1 MDPIAI
7 QLLLGELALVILLA
21 VLSASEAA
29 IHALRRPQLLN
40 EITGRGRRGRS
51 AGAMAERSVSY
62 LAAIQVMEFLV
73 IFAFAGLAAAGIAP
87 RLSEYLDAFGIDAQ
101 LGDVSAAVVTVA
113 ALSLI
118 AVLFGIFVPRALGA
132 RYAQSMLLVLVWPI
146 QLVTW
151 LTRPLVAMLFFLTRA
166 ITRPLGAN
174 PEAGTLVS
182 EEEIKALVETGEEQG
197 VLEETERDMI
207 RSIFDLGDK
216 RVHEVMVPRTDIIG
230 LDGDTPPGELLE
242 RVVAAGHSRIPVY
255 EGSADQIIGVL
266 YVKDVFRR
274 IARGEQPAALR
285 EHLRPA
291 LFVPETKKVDEL
303 LREMQTE
310 KTHMAI
316 VVDEYGGTAGLVT
329 IEDLVEEIVGEIRD
343 EYDVEQEL
351 MLPISE
357 REALV
362 DGRAPFEDIRET
374 FALDELEPSVDYDTV
389 GGFIV
394 HELGRFPK
402 TGDVVA
408 RGGVS
413 FVVETIEGRR
423 IRRVRVVRQTT
434 SETAGIAGLAKNGHG
449 SAK

>member
-1 MDPIAI
+1 MDRIALE
-7 QLLLGELALVILLA
+7 LLLLELGLVLVLA

-29 IHALRRPQLLN
+29 IHAIRRPQLIEELA
-40 EITGRGRRGRS
+40 GRGRRGRRV
-51 AGAMAERSVSY
+51 GALGQRSVNY
-62 LAAIQVMEFLV
+62 LAAIQVMEFFA
-73 IFAFAGLAAAGIAP
+73 IFAFAGVAAAGIAP
-87 RLSEYLDAFGIDAQ
+87 RLSDYLQLIGIDAR

-113 ALSLI
+113 ALSLV

-132 RYAQSMLLVLVWPI
+132 RYAQPMLLVLVWPI

-151 LTRPLVAMLFFLTRA
+151 LTRPLVAALFFLTGA
-166 ITRPLGAN
+166 ITRPFGAT
-174 PEAGTLVS
+174 PLVGTLVS

-216 RVHEVMVPRTDIIG
+216 EVHELMVPRTEIIAV
-230 LDGDTPPGELLE
+230 DVSTPPEELLE
-242 RVVAAGHSRIPVY
+242 RVVLVGHSRIPIY

-274 IARGEQPAALR
+274 IARGQTAPALR
-285 EHLRPA
+285 EFLRPA
-291 LFVPETKKVDEL
+291 HFVPETKKVDEL
-303 LREMQTE
+303 LREMQQQ
-310 KTHMAI
+310 KNHMAI

-329 IEDLVEEIVGEIRD
+329 LEDIVEEIVGEIRD

-351 MLPISE
+351 VVPVSE

-362 DGRAPFEDIRET
+362 DGRAPFEDVRET
-374 FALDELEPSVDYDTV
+374 FALDDLEPSADYETL

-402 TGDVVA
+402 AGEEV
-408 RGGVS
+408 RRSGVR
-413 FVVETIEGRR
+413 FVVETVEGRR
-423 IRRVRVVRQTT
+423 IRRVRVVR
-434 SETAGIAGLAKNGHG
+434 EPVAVAEGVK
-449 SAK
+449 

>member
-1 MDPIAI
+1 MDPIAV
-7 QLLLGELALVILLA
+7 QLLLAELALVLLLS

-29 IHALRRPQLLN
+29 IHAIRRPQLLN

-62 LAAIQVMEFLV
+62 LASIQVMEFFV

-87 RLSEYLDAFGIDAQ
+87 RLSEYLDALGIDAR
-101 LGDVSAAVVTVA
+101 LGDVSATIATVA
-113 ALSLI
+113 ALSLV

-132 RYAQSMLLVLVWPI
+132 RYAQPMLLVLVWPI

-151 LTRPLVAMLFFLTRA
+151 LTRPLVAVLFLLTRA
-166 ITRPLGAN
+166 VTRPFGAS

-230 LDGDTPPGELLE
+230 IDCDTPPGELLE

-274 IARGEQPAALR
+274 IARGEQPAALG

-362 DGRAPFEDIRET
+362 DGRTPFEDIRET
-374 FALDELEPSVDYDTV
+374 FAPDDLEPSADYDTV

-402 TGDVVA
+402 VGDVVG
-408 RGGVS
+408 RGGVR
-413 FVVETIEGRR
+413 FAVETIEGRR
-423 IRRVRVVRQTT
+423 IRRVRVVR
-434 SETAGIAGLAKNGHG
+434 ETAAETEDRREARSVQGVGK
-449 SAK
+449 

>member
-1 MDPIAI
+1 MDPIAV
-7 QLLLGELALVILLA
+7 QLLLGELALVLLLA

-29 IHALRRPQLLN
+29 IHAIRRPQLLN

-62 LAAIQVMEFLV
+62 LASIQVMEFFV

-87 RLSEYLDAFGIDAQ
+87 RLSEYLDALGIDAR
-101 LGDVSAAVVTVA
+101 LGDVSATIATVA
-113 ALSLI
+113 ALSLV

-132 RYAQSMLLVLVWPI
+132 RYAQPMLLVLVWPI

-151 LTRPLVAMLFFLTRA
+151 LTRPLVAMLFLLTRMV
-166 ITRPLGAN
+166 TRPFGAS

-216 RVHEVMVPRTDIIG
+216 TVHEVMVPRTDIIG
-230 LDGDTPPGELLE
+230 IDSDTPAGELLE

-255 EGSADQIIGVL
+255 DGSADQIIGVL

-374 FALDELEPSVDYDTV
+374 FALDELEPSDDYDTV

-402 TGDVVA
+402 TGDIVA
-408 RGGVS
+408 RGGVR

-423 IRRVRVVRQTT
+423 IRRVRVMRETIAEAEERQEVRT
-434 SETAGIAGLAKNGHG
+434 GPG
-449 SAK
+449 SGK

>member
-1 MDPIAI
+1 MI
-7 QLLLGELALVILLA
+7 
-21 VLSASEAA
+21 
-29 IHALRRPQLLN
+29 RR
-40 EITGRGRRGRS
+40 
-51 AGAMAERSVSY
+51 
-62 LAAIQVMEFLV
+62 
-73 IFAFAGLAAAGIAP
+73 
-87 RLSEYLDAFGIDAQ
+87 
-101 LGDVSAAVVTVA
+101 
-113 ALSLI
+113 
-118 AVLFGIFVPRALGA
+118 VLFGIFVPRALGA
-132 RYAQSMLLVLVWPI
+132 RYAQPMLLVLVWPI

-151 LTRPLVAMLFFLTRA
+151 LTSPLVAVLFFLTRA
-166 ITRPLGAN
+166 ITRPFGAS

-230 LDGDTPPGELLE
+230 LDCDTPPGELLE
-242 RVVAAGHSRIPVY
+242 QVVAAGHSRIPVY

-408 RGGVS
+408 RGGVR

-423 IRRVRVVRQTT
+423 IRRVRVVRQTAT
-434 SETAGIAGLAKNGHG
+434 EAAGIAVLAKNGHG

>member
-1 MDPIAI
+1 MDPIAVE
-7 QLLLGELALVILLA
+7 LVLGELALVILLA

-40 EITGRGRRGRS
+40 ELTGRGRRGRS

-62 LAAIQVMEFLV
+62 LAAIQVMEFFV

-87 RLSEYLDAFGIDAQ
+87 RLSEYLDALGIDAR
-101 LGDVSAAVVTVA
+101 LGDVSAAVVTVSV
-113 ALSLI
+113 LSLF

-132 RYAQSMLLVLVWPI
+132 RYAQPMLLVLVWPI

-151 LTRPLVAMLFFLTRA
+151 LTSPLVAVLFFLTRA
-166 ITRPLGAN
+166 ITRPFGAS

-230 LDGDTPPGELLE
+230 LDGDTPSGELLE

-274 IARGEQPAALR
+274 IARGEQPAAIR

-374 FALDELEPSVDYDTV
+374 FALDGLEPSVDYDTV

-423 IRRVRVVRQTT
+423 IRRVRVVRQTAT
-434 SETAGIAGLAKNGHG
+434 GAAGIAGLAKNGHG

>member
-1 MDPIAI
+1 MDRIALE
-7 QLLLGELALVILLA
+7 LLLLELGLVLVLA

-29 IHALRRPQLLN
+29 IHAIRRPQLIEALA
-40 EITGRGRRGRS
+40 GRGRRGRRV
-51 AGAMAERSVSY
+51 GALGQRSVNY
-62 LAAIQVMEFLV
+62 LAAIQVMEFFA
-73 IFAFAGLAAAGIAP
+73 IFAFAGVAAAGIAP
-87 RLSEYLDAFGIDAQ
+87 RLSDYLQLIGIDAR

-113 ALSLI
+113 ALSLV

-132 RYAQSMLLVLVWPI
+132 RYAQPMLLVLVWPI

-151 LTRPLVAMLFFLTRA
+151 LTRPLVAALFFLTGA
-166 ITRPLGAN
+166 ITRPFGAT
-174 PEAGTLVS
+174 PLAGALVS

-216 RVHEVMVPRTDIIG
+216 EVHELMVPRTEIIAV
-230 LDGDTPPGELLE
+230 DVSTPPEELLE
-242 RVVAAGHSRIPVY
+242 RVVLVGHSRIPIY

-274 IARGEQPAALR
+274 IARGQSAPALR
-285 EHLRPA
+285 DFLRPA
-291 LFVPETKKVDEL
+291 HFVPETKKVDEL
-303 LREMQTE
+303 LREMQQQ
-310 KTHMAI
+310 KNHMAI

-329 IEDLVEEIVGEIRD
+329 LEDIVEEIVGEIRD

-351 MLPISE
+351 VVPVSE

-362 DGRAPFEDIRET
+362 DGRAPFEDVRET
-374 FALDELEPSVDYDTV
+374 FALDDLEPSADYETL

-402 TGDVVA
+402 AGEEV
-408 RGGVS
+408 RRSGVR
-413 FVVETIEGRR
+413 FVVETVEGRR
-423 IRRVRVVRQTT
+423 IRRVRVVR
-434 SETAGIAGLAKNGHG
+434 EPVAVAEGVK
-449 SAK
+449 

>member
-1 MDPIAI
+1 MDPIAVE
-7 QLLLGELALVILLA
+7 LVLGELALVILLA

-40 EITGRGRRGRS
+40 ELTRRGRRGRS

-62 LAAIQVMEFLV
+62 LAAIQVMEFFV

-87 RLSEYLDAFGIDAQ
+87 RLSEYLDAFGIDAR
-101 LGDVSAAVVTVA
+101 LGDVSAAVVTVSV
-113 ALSLI
+113 LSLF

-132 RYAQSMLLVLVWPI
+132 RYAQPMLLVLVWPI

-151 LTRPLVAMLFFLTRA
+151 LTSPLVAVLFFLTRA
-166 ITRPLGAN
+166 ITRPFGAS

-197 VLEETERDMI
+197 VLEQTERDMI

-230 LDGDTPPGELLE
+230 LDCDTPPGKLLE
-242 RVVAAGHSRIPVY
+242 QVVAAGHSRIPVF

-408 RGGVS
+408 RGGVR

-423 IRRVRVVRQTT
+423 IRRVRVVRQTGA
-434 SETAGIAGLAKNGHG
+434 EAAEAVN
-449 SAK
+449 

>member
-1 MDPIAI
+1 MDRIGVE
-7 QLLLGELALVILLA
+7 LLLLELTLVLVLA

-29 IHALRRPQLLN
+29 IHAIRRPQLIEELA
-40 EITGRGRRGRS
+40 GRGHRGRRV
-51 AGAMAERSVSY
+51 GALGQRAVDY
-62 LAAIQVMEFLV
+62 LAAIQVMEFFA
-73 IFAFAGLAAAGIAP
+73 IFAFAGVAAAGIAP
-87 RLSEYLDAFGIDAQ
+87 RLSDYLQLFGIDAR

-113 ALSLI
+113 ALSLV

-132 RYAQSMLLVLVWPI
+132 RYAQPMLLFLVWPI

-151 LTRPLVAMLFFLTRA
+151 LTRPLVAVLFFLTRA

-174 PEAGTLVS
+174 PLAGTLVS

-216 RVHEVMVPRTDIIG
+216 DVRELMVPRMEIVAVDVT
-230 LDGDTPPGELLE
+230 TPPEQLLE
-242 RVVAAGHSRIPVY
+242 RVVLAGHSRIPIY

-266 YVKDVFRR
+266 YVKDVFGR
-274 IARGEQPAALR
+274 IARGQGAPALR
-285 EHLRPA
+285 ELLRPA
-291 LFVPETKKVDEL
+291 HFVPETKKVDEL
-303 LREMQTE
+303 LREMQ
-310 KTHMAI
+310 KQKNHMAI

-329 IEDLVEEIVGEIRD
+329 LEDIVEEIVGEIRD

-351 MLPISE
+351 VVPVSE

-374 FALDELEPSVDYDTV
+374 FALDDLDSSAEYETL

-402 TGDVVA
+402 AGEEV
-408 RGGVS
+408 RRSGVR
-413 FVVETIEGRR
+413 FVVETVEGRR
-423 IRRVRVVRQTT
+423 IRRVRVVR
-434 SETAGIAGLAKNGHG
+434 EPIPVAEGVK
-449 SAK
+449 

>member
-1 MDPIAI
+1 MDPIAVE
-7 QLLLGELALVILLA
+7 LVLGELALVILLA

-40 EITGRGRRGRS
+40 ELTGSGLRGRS

-62 LAAIQVMEFLV
+62 LAAIQVMEFFV
-73 IFAFAGLAAAGIAP
+73 IFAFAGLAAAGLAP
-87 RLSEYLDAFGIDAQ
+87 RLSEYLAAFGIDAR
-101 LGDVSAAVVTVA
+101 LGDVSAAVVTVSV
-113 ALSLI
+113 LSLI

-132 RYAQSMLLVLVWPI
+132 RYAQPMLLVLVWPI

-151 LTRPLVAMLFFLTRA
+151 LTSPLVGVLFFLTRA
-166 ITRPLGAN
+166 ITRPFGAS

-230 LDGDTPPGELLE
+230 LDCDTPPGELLE
-242 RVVAAGHSRIPVY
+242 QVVAAGHSRIPVY

-408 RGGVS
+408 RGGVR

-423 IRRVRVVRQTT
+423 IRRVRVVRQTAT
-434 SETAGIAGLAKNGHG
+434 EAAEIAVLAKNGHG